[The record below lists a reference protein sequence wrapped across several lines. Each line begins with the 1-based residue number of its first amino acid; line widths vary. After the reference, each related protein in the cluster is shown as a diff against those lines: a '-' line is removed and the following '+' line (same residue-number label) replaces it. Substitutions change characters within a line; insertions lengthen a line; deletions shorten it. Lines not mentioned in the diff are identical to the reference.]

1 MSYTSVERVEH
12 ITTCDVGTVIA
23 VHERGAC
30 AYRGIAIHERG
41 AYSYRGLLLPR
52 GPVERTFL
60 AGWAERG
67 PGEYT
72 LQFDREWGCIG
83 ATPVARSN
91 P

>member
-1 MSYTSVERVEH
+1 MSYTSVERIER

-23 VHERGAC
+23 
-30 AYRGIAIHERG
+30 IHERG
-41 AYSYRGLLLPR
+41 AYSCRGLLLPR

-67 PGEYT
+67 PGEYVI
-72 LQFDREWGCIG
+72 QFDCEWGCIG